1 MLREL
6 TRAVRDGQRLVRQAE
21 RLAAEVRRLLDVEP
35 QRQAQPAQER
45 RRGHGPHC
53 RHCQLVEA
61 YRLERDTQV
70 RYGESLACGDED
82 YRPVTFKAWLTENGR
97 EQRTIR
103 DEEWAAEW
111 S

>member
-6 TRAVRDGQRLVRQAE
+6 IRAVRDGQRLVRQAE
-21 RLAAEVRRLLDVEP
+21 RLAVEVRRLLD
-35 QRQAQPAQER
+35 AQPVQEQKQK

-61 YRLERDTQV
+61 YRLERDSQV

-111 S
+111 A

>member
-6 TRAVRDGQRLVRQAE
+6 SRAVRDGRRLVRDGEQLLTE
-21 RLAAEVRRLLDVEP
+21 LRRVLAVD
-35 QRQAQPAQER
+35 QPAAKQEQR
-45 RRGHGPHC
+45 GRRGHGPHC

-61 YRLERDTQV
+61 YRLERDSQV

-111 S
+111 A